1 MVVVVNFFKEYIKKI
16 LSMEM
21 IIMNYELELIIK
33 MKQEEIEREAREAWK
48 FCCFKPENALNLK
61 RILNNLFNLN
71 RKCCEC
77 N

>member
-1 MVVVVNFFKEYIKKI
+1 
-16 LSMEM
+16 
-21 IIMNYELELIIK
+21 MNYELELIIK